1 MLVLGIPAPLWI
13 AATIG
18 LAVLVA
24 RATSRFFAKPDD
36 AGASWTS
43 KNAAPLAVA
52 ALGLLIAVGSRAVK
66 AEHVRPVVLVS
77 GSALALFALA
87 VRVGVGLRR
96 PSRPLPEGHA
106 EEARDLAR
114 KHTAAWSPW
123 RTLGKALSLPFADL
137 VHGLLPLLIATILA
151 SLAPTFVGV
160 AARALI
166 RMPPPNPDAAT
177 PAPGIEPNQVL
188 LGLGA
193 LTALTLI
200 SFFGIGGGLNVAL
213 KLVRGERPRIW
224 DAFSGARVVFPM
236 LGLTIVVGLASLLGI
251 VALVV
256 PFVLLQVGWWLAV
269 PLIVDRNLG
278 VFEAIEESWR
288 ATRGSR
294 LRVLGLLVL
303 LQALQLTPVGLQIA
317 LAKGPAGLQAACA
330 LLSLLTVP
338 VAWVAWAHAYE
349 SIRKAPRVPQSSGV
363 SLTIGYAVIG
373 FVYGGVFLALVRVAN
388 ALPVTRG
395 SHVVMKH
402 EAIRASALLTGVVFL
417 IVVLGALLPMLLD
430 GLERAGFSRFVGA
443 RHVRSS
449 KSGFL
454 TVISL
459 LAILGVSMSSCAL
472 GSVISIMGGFGAD
485 LKRKIL
491 ANNAHIVVDA
501 PAPKGFSEWEPVLER
516 VRKVPGVEAATPVIT
531 SEVMAAVDNN
541 TSGVLLRGI
550 EVDEIGK
557 VIDLPKNMEEHLGKL
572 EWLKEPE
579 LVANL
584 PWSERRGVD
593 TDDDFFRPD
602 DTPTPPPPKKPPPT
616 FGEKHEPN
624 DPLIE
629 KIGRALPPPP
639 SDRPIYPCV
648 VIGRELAKTLHLRIG
663 SEVSL
668 VSRMGELSP
677 AGVVPRERKFRV
689 AGIFFS
695 GMYEYDATHAYVTM
709 EAARDFLDQPDR
721 INAIQVKVSDVE
733 AADKFRPA
741 IESAVGREELRTRDW
756 REINKNLFSA
766 LKLERIATFIV
777 LSLAIIVAS
786 FCILCTLL
794 LMVTEKGA
802 EIAILKALGASDG
815 AILRIFMV
823 EGMIIGGIGTVFG
836 VATGYAICFGL
847 SWFGVRIDPDVYYID
862 RLPIAVNAWDFA
874 AVTAAALVICAVST
888 LYPARAASKLL
899 PVDGLRY
906 E

>member
-1 MLVLGIPAPLWI
+1 MLFLGIPAPLWI
-13 AATIG
+13 AAMIG

-24 RATSRFFAKPDD
+24 RATSRFDAKSTD
-36 AGASWTS
+36 AGTSWIAGHPVAIGTVLVGLLVALASIGI
-43 KNAAPLAVA
+43 AAPGVRVIVRLAGTA
-52 ALGLLIAVGSRAVK
+52 IGLTG
-66 AEHVRPVVLVS
+66 
-77 GSALALFALA
+77 LA

-96 PSRPLPEGHA
+96 PARPKPAGHEAEARASALAHAGAWSPLGTLGAAFRLVFTNPVRALLPLAIATLLMSVPSAFAGLGFRALLLRPLPPPDQVPPA
-106 EEARDLAR
+106 FDPTPFLLVLAV
-114 KHTAAWSPW
+114 TV
-123 RTLGKALSLPFADL
+123 ALRL
-137 VHGLLPLLIATILA
+137 V
-151 SLAPTFVGV
+151 
-160 AARALI
+160 
-166 RMPPPNPDAAT
+166 
-177 PAPGIEPNQVL
+177 E
-188 LGLGA
+188 
-193 LTALTLI
+193 
-200 SFFGIGGGLNVAL
+200 FFGNAGGLVVAL
-213 KLVRGERPRIW
+213 KLVRGEKPRLR
-224 DAFSGARVVFPM
+224 DVFSGVRFVLPL
-236 LGLTIVVGLASLLGI
+236 LGFEIIAGLAATFGL

-256 PFVLLQVGWWLAV
+256 PIIVIRIGWWLAV
-269 PLIVDRNLG
+269 PLLIDRNLG
-278 VFEAIEESWR
+278 VIEAVEESWR
-288 ATRGSR
+288 MTRGSR
-294 LRVLGLLVL
+294 LRLFVLASILFV
-303 LQALQLTPVGLQIA
+303 LQLAAPAAQVM
-317 LAKGPAGLQAACA
+317 LAKGPAA
-330 LLSLLTVP
+330 LLALPELLAFVIGPVSL
-338 VAWVAWAHAYE
+338 VALAHVYE
-349 SIRKAPRVPQSSGV
+349 AIRKTPRVPESSDAV
-363 SLTIGYAVIG
+363 ITVGYATIG
-373 FVYGGVFLALVRVAN
+373 FVYGAGFLGLVRITN

-395 SHVVMKH
+395 SHVIMRH
-402 EAIRASALLTGVVFL
+402 ELLRASALLSGVVFL
-417 IVVLGALLPMLLD
+417 LFVLGSLLPMLLD
-430 GLERAGFSRFVGA
+430 FLERSGFSRFVGA

-491 ANNAHIVVDA
+491 ANNAHVVVDA
-501 PAPKGFSEWEPVLER
+501 PSPKGFSEWEPVLER
-516 VRKVPGVEAATPVIT
+516 VRHVPGVVAATPMIT

-541 TSGVLLRGI
+541 TAGVLLRGI
-550 EVDEIGK
+550 DVDTIGE
-557 VIDLPKNMEEHLGKL
+557 VIDLPQNIEPGLGHL
-572 EWLKEPE
+572 EWLREPE
-579 LVANL
+579 RVANL

-593 TDDDFFRPD
+593 SDDDMFHPTD
-602 DTPTPPPPKKPPPT
+602 DTPPAPMPKKPPPT
-616 FGEKHEPN
+616 FGEKHESP
-624 DPLIE
+624 DALIE
-629 KIGRALPPPP
+629 KIGRSLPPPP
-639 SDRPIYPCV
+639 LDRPIYPCI
-648 VIGRELAKTLHLRIG
+648 VIGREMAKTLHLRIG

-695 GMYEYDATHAYVTM
+695 GMYEYDASHAYVTM
-709 EAARDFLDQPDR
+709 DAARDFLDQPDR

-733 AADKFRPA
+733 NADKFRPT

-802 EIAILKALGASDG
+802 EIAILKALGASDN

-823 EGMIIGGIGTVFG
+823 EGMIIGGIGTMFG
-836 VATGYAICFGL
+836 VATGYAVCYGL

-862 RLPIAVNAWDFA
+862 RLPISVNAWDFA
-874 AVTAAALVICAVST
+874 AVTAAALLICALST